1 MKKFILDY
9 ICRLEGFKTACQNIH
24 WSSRNMSQHKLFDDI
39 SESIRKHQDEI
50 SEVAQGIDGKRLS
63 FNVLNGIGYSIKSPE
78 KFLEDMLSCTMDFY
92 SKLEKL
98 GKEYIGMKSDVESY
112 ISELQKYQY
121 LLDFTIKETLKRR
134 LKNRLNENVYSI
146 SNGSVEFNLTENQ
159 LKEMITKSIKNILG

>member
-24 WSSRNMSQHKLFDDI
+24 WSSRNMSQHKLFDEI
-39 SESIRKHQDEI
+39 SESIRKHQDDI
-50 SEVAQGIDGKRLS
+50 SEVAQGIDGNRLS
-63 FNVLNGIGYSIKSPE
+63 FNTLNGIAYKIETPA
-78 KFLEDMLSCTMDFY
+78 KFIEDMLKCTMGFY

-98 GKEYIGMKSDVESY
+98 GNEYVGMKSDVEAY

-121 LLDFTIKETLKRR
+121 LLDFTVKEELKRR

-146 SNGSVEFNLTENQ
+146 SKGGVEFNLTENQ

>member
-39 SESIRKHQDEI
+39 SESIRKHQDDI
-50 SEVAQGIDGKRLS
+50 SEVAQGIEGNRLS
-63 FNVLNGIGYSIKSPE
+63 FNTLNGIAYKIETPA
-78 KFLEDMLSCTMDFY
+78 KFIDDMLKCTMDFY

-98 GKEYIGMKSDVESY
+98 GNEYVGMKSDVEAY

-121 LLDFTIKETLKRR
+121 LLDFTVKEELKRR

-146 SNGSVEFNLTENQ
+146 SKGGVEFNLTENQ